1 MLEVKLNL
9 GGAGLDQRLVFPS
22 VSQKTYESNV
32 NWTQIFCLDNTVD
45 LTQLYVFKF
54 IYWKQHS

>member
-1 MLEVKLNL
+1 MLEVKLSW

-22 VSQKTYESNV
+22 VSQKIYGSNV
-32 NWTQIFCLDNTVD
+32 NSSQIFCLDSTID
-45 LTQLYVFKF
+45 LTQLYLF